1 MNNGSESHPVKKI
14 KQVVD
19 RLSEKY
25 PCFGLASSPAHQTP
39 KKAPSALSTVL
50 EDALNF
56 EGTFFNEILADR
68 ELLVHHDYYY
78 EDYKSLIILLD
89 DLRVRRSQ
97 SFRKVLLTTAILHI
111 QLEKIYLNYLQLNH
125 DVIVDK
131 LLQNGEHLLNLL
143 EENFDQSIFS
153 VLMSLGPIRGLEE
166 RQNLHVDLHPFY
178 FLKEIDKRVDETNF
192 KRLLILRLRRFYLS
206 VIDCCNALRSTW
218 LFLWLEPIVRLIIN
232 WGNIFYF
239 MPRVV
244 SNLGNFCYHSFLL
257 GSNSQQ
263 EKELTVWT
271 RMKIQFARRWEVMF
285 RDMLWLLNS
294 ILVVF
299 VLTGS
304 SVIWGLYFNAIFQWV
319 ETLLNFILLMNFTMH
334 IKKMEEVG
342 CSLVPD
348 SEWGGI
354 QSELNHRW
362 DIDKEIMCIRL
373 WNSIIIAIC
382 SICILP
388 FLGAISPLIPLF
400 ASMLSLYMSYWQN
413 VELTKARTTRRDL
426 SEPFADCSK
435 EIPNTSKPAGGMSRP
450 ESNLNLT
457 QFSS

>member
-1 MNNGSESHPVKKI
+1 MNNGSESHPIKKI

-25 PCFGLASSPAHQTP
+25 PSFGLASSPAPQTP
-39 KKAPSALSTVL
+39 KHGSTLSTVPE
-50 EDALNF
+50 EDSDLDSTLF
-56 EGTFFNEILADR
+56 VEILADR

-89 DLRVRRSQ
+89 DLRGPPSQ

-111 QLEKIYLNYLQLNH
+111 QLEKIYVDYLQLHH

-131 LLQNGEHLLNLL
+131 LLKNGEHLQKLL
-143 EENFDQSIFS
+143 EDNFDGSIVS
-153 VLMSLGPIRGLEE
+153 VLSSLGRIGGLKE
-166 RQNLHVDLHPFY
+166 RDNLQVNRHPFY
-178 FLKEIDKRVDETNF
+178 FIKEIDKRVDETNF

-218 LFLWLEPIVRLIIN
+218 LFLWLEPIVRLMIN

-244 SNLGNFCYHSFLL
+244 SNFGNFCYHSFLL

-263 EKELTVWT
+263 EKDLTVWT

-294 ILVVF
+294 VFTVF

-304 SVIWGLYFNAIFQWV
+304 YLIWGLYLNAIFQWV

-342 CSLVPD
+342 CSLVLD
-348 SEWGGI
+348 LEWEKI
-354 QSELNHRW
+354 QPKLNHRW
-362 DIDKEIMCIRL
+362 NIDKEIMCIRL

-388 FLGAISPLIPLF
+388 SVGAISPLIPLC
-400 ASMLSLYMSYWQN
+400 ASMISLYMSYWQN
-413 VELTKARTTRRDL
+413 IELTKARNARRDL
-426 SEPFADCSK
+426 SEPFADYFQEVK
-435 EIPNTSKPAGGMSRP
+435 NTFKSSESRP
-450 ESNLNLT
+450 NLT